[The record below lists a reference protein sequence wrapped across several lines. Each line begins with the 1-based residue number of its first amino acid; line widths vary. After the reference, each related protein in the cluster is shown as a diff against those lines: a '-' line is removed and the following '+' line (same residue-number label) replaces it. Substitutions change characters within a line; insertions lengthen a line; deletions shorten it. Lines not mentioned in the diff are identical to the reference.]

1 MTKEEIRAAIFDLS
15 KEERFSL
22 LSEFSIYPVEDSI
35 NFSRKE
41 LLDNKQGCCP
51 HCKSLNY
58 KKHGMDKGSQRYKCK
73 GCERTF
79 TEFTGT
85 WMAYLHRKDLAEDYL
100 NLMEE
105 ELSLDKIKN
114 RLQINKK
121 TAFDWRHK
129 ILSACEQQ
137 NSDSFNGITESDET
151 FIPYSEKAFAI
162 LKENHISEEIHQNR
176 EV

>member
-1 MTKEEIRAAIFDLS
+1 
-15 KEERFSL
+15 
-22 LSEFSIYPVEDSI
+22 
-35 NFSRKE
+35 
-41 LLDNKQGCCP
+41 
-51 HCKSLNY
+51 
-58 KKHGMDKGSQRYKCK
+58 
-73 GCERTF
+73 
-79 TEFTGT
+79 
-85 WMAYLHRKDLAEDYL
+85 
-100 NLMEE
+100 MEE
-105 ELSLDKIKN
+105 ELSLDKMKN
-114 RLQINKK
+114 SLQINKK